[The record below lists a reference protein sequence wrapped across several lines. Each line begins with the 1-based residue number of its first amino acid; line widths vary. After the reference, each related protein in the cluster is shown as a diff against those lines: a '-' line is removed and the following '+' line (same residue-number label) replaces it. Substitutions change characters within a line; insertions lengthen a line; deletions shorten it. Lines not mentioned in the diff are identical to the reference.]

1 MKRPQLLEDQDLPA
15 GPLQRRSQ
23 DNRARLKAAALA
35 AFGEKG
41 YEKTSIDEIAR
52 RASLATGTV
61 YQHYR
66 SKRQLLL
73 ALMDDLLEQ
82 LSQLD
87 LAPASAADPRSAL
100 RDLLTRAFARDLHY
114 LGAYRAWQEA
124 VLADADLHEKQTAIH
139 AWTTARVLAVL
150 RYLSQRPGARADVD
164 FEGLAAVLD
173 SVFWSLL
180 GQAARMSDA
189 DLRRAIASVTHLM
202 HHAMFTD
209 APRNR
214 PRRPRG
220 GKTHT

>member
-87 LAPASAADPRSAL
+87 LAPASAARS
-100 RDLLTRAFARDLHY
+100 TERAA
-114 LGAYRAWQEA
+114 
-124 VLADADLHEKQTAIH
+124 
-139 AWTTARVLAVL
+139 
-150 RYLSQRPGARADVD
+150 
-164 FEGLAAVLD
+164 
-173 SVFWSLL
+173 
-180 GQAARMSDA
+180 
-189 DLRRAIASVTHLM
+189 
-202 HHAMFTD
+202 
-209 APRNR
+209 
-214 PRRPRG
+214 
-220 GKTHT
+220 

>member
-1 MKRPQLLEDQDLPA
+1 MTRPHLLEGQTLPA
-15 GPLQRRSQ
+15 APLQRRSQ
-23 DNRARLKAAALA
+23 DNRARLKAAALV

-87 LAPASAADPRSAL
+87 LKPADAGDPRSVL
-100 RDLLTRAFARDLHY
+100 HDLLTRAFARDLRY

-124 VLADADLHEKQTAIH
+124 VLADADLNEKQQAIH
-139 AWTTARVLAVL
+139 VWTTARVLAVL
-150 RYLSQRPGARADVD
+150 QYLQRLPGARVDVD
-164 FEGLAAVLD
+164 LHSLATVLD
-173 SVFWSLL
+173 RLFWSLL
-180 GQAARMSDA
+180 GQASRMPEAELQRS
-189 DLRRAIASVTHLM
+189 IASVTHLM
-202 HHAMFTD
+202 HHAMFRD
-209 APRNR
+209 PRHE
-214 PRRPRG
+214 G
-220 GKTHT
+220 GATKGK